1 LKTILKV
8 TVNGKMMLIKLKNI
22 IHSKY
27 PVVRQYE
34 KTDCG
39 PAALLAVLK
48 YHGGNDHLVHVRELC
63 RTTME
68 GTTMLDMVFA
78 AEKLG
83 FKAQGARGDYESLVK
98 EKLPCIAHVIVD
110 NRLQHFMV
118 VYKMYKNKITL
129 GDPAKGLVVLTR
141 DEFETIWKSKIVL
154 LLKPGSKL
162 YHRAPQSRIIWLRSY
177 IKEESVWIYQ
187 ALFLGTVYTSLGLL
201 TAFFIQRLIDDF
213 IPKHN
218 LMKIG
223 YTGGFLLILLILK
236 ASAGYLRQKFL
247 VIVNKRLSLAINAD
261 FVEHLFKLPKKFFGS
276 RKKGDVTARIHDIIK
291 IQQAIL
297 HLLSWSFID
306 LLIIIGSLLSMFY
319 FSSLLGWI
327 VLGFFPLYFS
337 VLIIHTKSLKRQQN
351 DVMKGFARVESV
363 YIESLEGIDDILS
376 FNASESFSKSNK
388 LIFRLFQD
396 NIEVLGFTRTRLS
409 FIAEISGSM
418 ITIAVLILGALSISG
433 GAMQVGEM
441 IACYSLLSYL
451 IPAFNRSIDV
461 NISLQGALV
470 ALRRLMELRLIEEEK
485 DTGKQSFIMND
496 LLNVKRAKFSWA
508 ANKKLLRGV
517 DIQIPKG
524 KLISLWGPSGAG
536 KSTLVQL
543 IQRKYEPEG
552 GTITLDGLPVH
563 KIKLQEYRQNIA
575 IVPQE
580 IKVFNGTLGENIL
593 LGRPISSHEELTR
606 LMDRFSFTDFF
617 NRFEKGL
624 HTHIGEDIRQ
634 LSGGEKQM
642 LGLARALYDFPRIL
656 IIDEGLNSIDMEIE
670 NLIFSILSEYVRC
683 HAVLICTHNL
693 RILRKTEFLY
703 VIKDGDIIQRGSP
716 DMLLR
721 ECGYFHSVFRAHK
734 RKQDG
739 IRTK

>member
-1 LKTILKV
+1 MR
-8 TVNGKMMLIKLKNI
+8 KMMLIKLKNI
-22 IHSKY
+22 IRSRY
-27 PVVRQYE
+27 PVIRQYE

-83 FKAQGARGDYESLVK
+83 FKAQGARGDYESLIN
-98 EKLPCIAHVIVD
+98 EKLPCIAHVIMD

-118 VYKMYKNKITL
+118 VYKIYKNKVTL
-129 GDPAKGLVVLTR
+129 GDPANGLVVLTR
-141 DEFETIWKSKIVL
+141 DKFEKIWKSKIVL
-154 LLKPGSKL
+154 LLKPDLEL
-162 YHRAPQSRIIWLRSY
+162 YRRASQSWITWIRSY
-177 IKEESVWIYQ
+177 VKEESVWIYQ
-187 ALFLGTVYTSLGLL
+187 ALFLGTVYTLLGLL

-213 IPKHN
+213 IPKNN
-218 LMKIG
+218 LTKIG

-236 ASAGYLRQKFL
+236 ASAGYLREKFL
-247 VIVNKRLSLAINAD
+247 VIVNKRLSIAINAD
-261 FVEHLFKLPKKFFGS
+261 FLEHLFKLPKKFFDS
-276 RKKGDVTARIHDIIK
+276 RKKGDITTRIHDIIK

-297 HLLSWSFID
+297 RLISWSFID
-306 LLIIIGSLLSMFY
+306 LLVIIGSLLSMFY
-319 FSSLLGWI
+319 FSYLLGWV
-327 VLGFFPLYFS
+327 VLGFFPIYFS
-337 VLIIHTKSLKRQQN
+337 VLIIHSKLLKRQQN
-351 DVMKGFARVESV
+351 DVMKGFAKVESV
-363 YIESLEGIDDILS
+363 YIDSLEGMDDILS

-396 NIEVLGFTRTRLS
+396 SIEMLGFTRTRLS
-409 FIAEISGSM
+409 FIAEISSSM
-418 ITIAVLILGALSISG
+418 IMIAILILGALSIG
-433 GAMQVGEM
+433 RGTMQVGEM

-451 IPAFNRSIDV
+451 IPAVNRSIDV

-470 ALRRLMELRLIEEEK
+470 AIRRLMELRLIEKEK
-485 DTGKQSFIMND
+485 DTGKQSFLMSE
-496 LLNVKRAKFSWA
+496 LLNVRRAKFSWA

-517 DIQIPKG
+517 DMKIPKG

-552 GTITLDGLPVH
+552 GTITLDGIPVH

-580 IKVFNGTLGENIL
+580 IKVFNGTLAENIL
-593 LGRPISSHEELTR
+593 LGRPISSLEELTM
-606 LMDRFSFTDFF
+606 LMERYSFTEFF
-617 NRFEKGL
+617 NRFENGVQ
-624 HTHIGEDIRQ
+624 THIGEDTRH

-670 NLIFSILSEYVRC
+670 NLIFSILLKYVRC

-693 RILRKTEFLY
+693 RIIMKTEFLY
-703 VIKDGDIIQRGSP
+703 VIKDGDIIQKGSP
-716 DMLLR
+716 AMLFR
-721 ECGYFHSVFRAHK
+721 ESGYFHSVFRTHK
-734 RKQDG
+734 RIQDG
-739 IRTK
+739 VRMK

>member
-1 LKTILKV
+1 
-8 TVNGKMMLIKLKNI
+8 MLIKLKNI
-22 IHSKY
+22 IRSRY
-27 PVVRQYE
+27 PVIRQYE

-83 FKAQGARGDYESLVK
+83 FKAQGARGDYESLIN
-98 EKLPCIAHVIVD
+98 EKLPCIAHVIMN

-118 VYKMYKNKITL
+118 VYKIDKNKVTL

-141 DEFETIWKSKIVL
+141 DKFETIWKSKIVL
-154 LLKPGSKL
+154 LLKPDTEL
-162 YHRAPQSRIIWLRSY
+162 YYRAPKSWITWIRSY
-177 IKEESVWIYQ
+177 VKEESVWIYQ
-187 ALFLGTVYTSLGLL
+187 ALFLGTVYTLLGLL

-218 LMKIG
+218 LTKIG
-223 YTGGFLLILLILK
+223 YTGGFLLILLFLK
-236 ASAGYLRQKFL
+236 ASAGYLREKFL
-247 VIVNKRLSLAINAD
+247 VIVNKRLSIAINAD
-261 FVEHLFKLPKKFFGS
+261 FLEHLFKLPKKFFDS
-276 RKKGDVTARIHDIIK
+276 RKKGDITARIHDIIK

-297 HLLSWSFID
+297 RLISWSFID
-306 LLIIIGSLLSMFY
+306 LSVIIGSLLSMFY
-319 FSSLLGWI
+319 FSSLLGWV
-327 VLGFFPLYFS
+327 VLGFFPIYFS
-337 VLIIHTKSLKRQQN
+337 VLIIHSKSLKRQQN
-351 DVMKGFARVESV
+351 DVMKGFAKVESV
-363 YIESLEGIDDILS
+363 YIDSLEGMDDILS

-396 NIEVLGFTRTRLS
+396 SIEMLGFTRTRLS
-409 FIAEISGSM
+409 FIAEISSSM
-418 ITIAVLILGALSISG
+418 IMIAILILGALSISRG
-433 GAMQVGEM
+433 TMQVGEM

-451 IPAFNRSIDV
+451 IPAVNRSIDV

-470 ALRRLMELRLIEEEK
+470 AIRRLMELRLIEKEK
-485 DTGKQSFIMND
+485 DTGKQSFIMSE
-496 LLNVKRAKFSWA
+496 LLNVRRVKFSWA

-517 DIQIPKG
+517 DMKIPKG

-552 GTITLDGLPVH
+552 GTITLDGIPVYN
-563 KIKLQEYRQNIA
+563 IKLQEYRQNIA

-580 IKVFNGTLGENIL
+580 IKVFNGTLAENIL
-593 LGRPISSHEELTR
+593 LGRPISSLEELTM
-606 LMDRFSFTDFF
+606 LMERYSFTEFF
-617 NRFEKGL
+617 NRFENGVQ
-624 HTHIGEDIRQ
+624 THIGEDIRR

-670 NLIFSILSEYVRC
+670 NLIFAILLKYVRC

-693 RILRKTEFLY
+693 RIIMKTEFLY
-703 VIKDGDIIQRGSP
+703 VIKDGDIIQKGSP
-716 DMLLR
+716 AMLLR
-721 ECGYFHSVFRAHK
+721 ESGYFHSVFRMHK
-734 RKQDG
+734 RIQDG
-739 IRTK
+739 VRMK